1 MFGSARILLRI
12 RYVNLF
18 VSLKYFE
25 LSMPLLPLECRT
37 KLTRH
42 RRIFQL
48 PGKNVSSA
56 ICYCKSAK
64 SRRSRTGKK
73 GPYAAY
79 YVHMQ
84 PGSCFV
90 GKS

>member
-1 MFGSARILLRI
+1 MSGSARILLRI
-12 RYVNLF
+12 RYVDLF
-18 VSLKYFE
+18 VPLKYFE
-25 LSMPLLPLECRT
+25 LSMLPLPLECRT
-37 KLTRH
+37 ELTRH

-48 PGKNVSSA
+48 HGNNLSSA
-56 ICYCKSAK
+56 ICHCKSAK
-64 SRRSRTGKK
+64 FRRSRTGKK

-90 GKS
+90 GKP